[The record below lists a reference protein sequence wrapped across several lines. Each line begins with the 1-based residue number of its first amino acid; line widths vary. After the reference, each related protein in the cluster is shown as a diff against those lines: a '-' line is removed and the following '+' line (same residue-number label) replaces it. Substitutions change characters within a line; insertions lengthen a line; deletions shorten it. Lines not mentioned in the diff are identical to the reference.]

1 MKTRDIYTA
10 AVKAYGKDH
19 QLVVCMEEMA
29 ELTKELSKVIRG
41 RGNTNHVSEEIADVE
56 ITLEQL
62 RVIFNNRS
70 EVDCI
75 KAEKLARLADRLE
88 VSR

>member
-1 MKTRDIYTA
+1 
-10 AVKAYGKDH
+10 
-19 QLVVCMEEMA
+19 
-29 ELTKELSKVIRG
+29 
-41 RGNTNHVSEEIADVE
+41 VE
-56 ITLEQL
+56 IMLEQL

-75 KAEKLARLADRLE
+75 KAEKLTRLADRLE